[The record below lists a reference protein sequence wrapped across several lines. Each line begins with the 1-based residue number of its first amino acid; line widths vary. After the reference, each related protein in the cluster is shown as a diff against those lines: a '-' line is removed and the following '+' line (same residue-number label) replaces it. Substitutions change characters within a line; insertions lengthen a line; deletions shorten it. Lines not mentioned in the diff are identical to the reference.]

1 MITPLHDRD
10 SLDVA
15 GLERLIEYILA
26 GGVHGLFL
34 LGTTGE
40 APSLSYRL
48 RRELVDRT
56 CRQVQGRVPVLVGIT
71 DTAFVESVQMAET
84 AAKAGAGAVVVAP
97 PYYFPASQVELITY
111 LEHLVPQCPLPVFL
125 YNMPSH
131 TKIALAPQTVQR
143 VADLPGVVGVKDSS
157 ADMIYFQRLLALF
170 RNRPDFSLL
179 VGPEQLLG
187 EAVLLGGHGGVN
199 GGANFH
205 PELYVQLFDA
215 ASRRDFDRLEAL
227 QRQVMRISDGL
238 YSVGHFGSSYLK
250 GVKCALSILGIC
262 DDFMAEPFQRF
273 LPADRRRVETELA
286 DLGLLDGRGGHVC
299 PAGS

>member
-250 GVKCALSILGIC
+250 GVKCALSVLGIC
-262 DDFMAEPFQRF
+262 DDFMAEPFHRF
-273 LPADRRRVETELA
+273 LPAERRRVETELA
-286 DLGLLDGRGGHVC
+286 ELGLLDGRGGHVC